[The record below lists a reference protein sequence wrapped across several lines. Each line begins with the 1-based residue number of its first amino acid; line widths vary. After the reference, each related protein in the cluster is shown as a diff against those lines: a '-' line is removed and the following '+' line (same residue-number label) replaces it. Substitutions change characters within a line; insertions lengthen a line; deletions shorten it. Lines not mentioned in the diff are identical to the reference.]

1 MKYFSKK
8 YIFIAL
14 ISLILGCEEV
24 DIVEIE
30 LEHQE
35 KIVVQSEL
43 IANEFFSGVS
53 LTKTLPLNEIYSIEK
68 AEITDALVFLIVDAA
83 KIIPLHYRGNG
94 NYKSLVP
101 FKIKSGR
108 TYELY
113 ASIADEEIYSITIVP
128 QIPLVN
134 SQRYVADGYLSASV
148 KSNIGEAYGA
158 IWIIANNELSS
169 PNDQASDFYSISNLD
184 GSGSNRNIAV
194 RTTKLS
200 NNYLNQFYSDKM
212 FMQVYA
218 FDTAYLDYFYT
229 KNNNNPIEDS
239 FSQGGAPI
247 KWNISG
253 ENAIGMFIGFAKSDF
268 IKINR

>member
-1 MKYFSKK
+1 MNYLNKK
-8 YIFIAL
+8 YIYMAL
-14 ISLILGCEEV
+14 LSLILGCEEV

-68 AEITDALVFLIVDAA
+68 AEITDALAFLIVDAT
-83 KIIPLHYRGNG
+83 KIIPLHYRENG
-94 NYKSLVP
+94 NYESLYP
-101 FKIKSGR
+101 FKIKSDE

-113 ASIADEEIYSITIVP
+113 ASINDEEIYSITKVP
-128 QIPLVN
+128 QIPIVN
-134 SQRYVADGYLSASV
+134 SERYVADGYLSASV
-148 KSNIGEAYGA
+148 QSNVGEAYGA
-158 IWIIANNELSS
+158 IWIITPNELSYPS
-169 PNDQASDFYSISNLD
+169 DQANDFYSISNTD
-184 GSGSNRNIAV
+184 GSSSNRTLAV

-200 NNYLNQFYSDKM
+200 NNYLDPFFSDKLY
-212 FMQVYA
+212 MQVYS

-247 KWNISG
+247 KWNIRG
-253 ENAIGMFIGFAKSDF
+253 ENTIGMFIGFAKSDF